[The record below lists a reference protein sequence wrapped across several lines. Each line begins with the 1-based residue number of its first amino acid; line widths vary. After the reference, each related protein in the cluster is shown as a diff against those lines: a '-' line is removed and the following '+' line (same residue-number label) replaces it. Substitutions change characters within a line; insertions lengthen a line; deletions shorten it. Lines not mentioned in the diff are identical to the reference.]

1 MKRLLSGLLLVV
13 CSCASAGKLYEEP
26 NRPSASL
33 PDIQCLPE
41 ATYNCML
48 GDKMLEDEEL
58 PKYLPLVN
66 PAAVILE
73 GGSCESVPL
82 CFDKEWRLL
91 GLNKELFSQH

>member
-1 MKRLLSGLLLVV
+1 MKSLAVFALCLLSLPVM
-13 CSCASAGKLYEEP
+13 AGKLYEEP
-26 NRPSASL
+26 HRPSASL

-48 GDKMLEDEEL
+48 GDKMLEDDEL

-91 GLNKELFSQH
+91 GLNKELFSQP